1 MTAIERTAYPRF
13 KSQANAKELA
23 QLYTPSAEEIAF
35 AKSQVKS
42 KRGLLRFLVMLK
54 SFQRL
59 GYNPQPDE
67 IPATVIGHIRSCL
80 NLWSLD

>member
-13 KSQANAKELA
+13 KSFANVKELA
-23 QLYTPSAEEIAF
+23 QLYTPSAEEITF

-59 GYNPQPDE
+59 GYNPQTEE
-67 IPATVIGHIRSCL
+67 IPASVVGHIRP
-80 NLWSLD
+80 